1 MGQDSPAQGAPE
13 HGTLDQDN
21 ENHRQA
27 AVDRYDILDTPP
39 DGAFDRITAI
49 ASRLFDVP
57 IAIVSI
63 VDHDRIWFK
72 SHHGLDAQ
80 QVDRDPGLCA
90 SAILHDGPWVVTD
103 AKRDP
108 RALKNPLVAGE
119 FGLQFYAGVPLTTH
133 DGFNLGTLCVIDQ
146 QRRVA
151 SESELA
157 TLQDLAA
164 IVMDELELRRAAMRA
179 VGDLQLAVEE
189 IDQQKELAQV
199 TLESIGDAVITT
211 DAAALITY
219 LNPVAEKLTG
229 WKLSEARGKAIQRVF
244 RILHESSRLTTAN
257 PVERALREGTVVG
270 LANHTVLLSRDGKE
284 YAIED
289 SAAPIRRR
297 DGEIAGAVMVFHD
310 VSEARQRVHE
320 ISWLASHDSLTGLIN
335 RNELENSLTQ
345 ILKTNRPDAYQHA
358 LLFVDLD
365 RFKIINDSCGH
376 QAGDE
381 LLIQLTK
388 IFCQSVRESD
398 QVARI
403 GGDEFAIL
411 MKDCTIDEAQAAA
424 EKMRDAVDGY
434 RFLWE
439 DHAFQV
445 SVSIGVVSIE
455 RGSTDVSQLLKAA
468 DMACYAAKEGGRN
481 KVHVYTESDELLAS
495 RHGEMRWVN
504 RLNNAFIGRHLK
516 LYGQR
521 IVALNPAGQDNDHIE
536 VLVRLEG
543 EDGRIIAPDAFIPAA
558 ERHNLMPKLDCYVVE
573 HLFLLLA
580 EHRSAVQTQDAT
592 ASSALPRFAINLS
605 GASLGN
611 EDLLQLIRR
620 KLDSGLIAPDHIGF
634 EITETAAIANL
645 GKAVDF
651 IEALRELGCQFALDD
666 FGSGL
671 SSFAY
676 LKNLPV
682 DFIKIDGHFIRHIA
696 SEALDRAMVEAINT
710 VAHQVG
716 MKTIAENV
724 ENDAI
729 VEELR
734 QIGVDYVQ
742 GHTIHRPCPLDLDFL
757 KANTAENRKV
767 IRDRLLDHSFL

>member
-1 MGQDSPAQGAPE
+1 MGHDTPAQGALDQS
-13 HGTLDQDN
+13 TLDQDH
-21 ENHRQA
+21 ENRRQA

-80 QVDRDPGLCA
+80 QIGRDPGLCA
-90 SAILHDGPWVVTD
+90 SAILHDEPWVVTD
-103 AKRDP
+103 AKCDP
-108 RALKNPLVAGE
+108 RALNNPLVAGE
-119 FGLQFYAGVPLTTH
+119 FGLQFYAGAPLTTH

-146 QRRVA
+146 QPRVA
-151 SESELA
+151 SDAELA

-164 IVMDELELRRAAMRA
+164 IVMDELELRRAAIRA

-211 DAAALITY
+211 DAAALVTY

-229 WKLSEARGKAIQRVF
+229 WKLSEARDKPIQRVF
-244 RILHESSRLTTAN
+244 HILNENTRLPAAN
-257 PVERALREGTVVG
+257 PVERALREGTIVG
-270 LANHTVLLSRDGKE
+270 LANHTVLLSLDGKE

-297 DGEIAGAVMVFHD
+297 DGEIVGGVMVFHD
-310 VSEARQRVHE
+310 VSEARQLANE
-320 ISWLASHDSLTGLIN
+320 ISWQASHDALTGLIN

-345 ILKTNRPDAYQHA
+345 MLKANRPDACQHA
-358 LLFVDLD
+358 LLFFDLD
-365 RFKIINDSCGH
+365 RFKIVNDSCGH
-376 QAGDE
+376 HAGDE
-381 LLIQLTK
+381 LLIQLAR

-411 MKDCTIDEAQAAA
+411 MKDCTLGEAQAVA

-455 RGSTDVSQLLKAA
+455 CGSKDVSQLLKAA
-468 DMACYAAKEGGRN
+468 DMACYVAKEGGRN
-481 KVHVYTESDELLAS
+481 KVHVYDESDELLAG

-504 RLNNAFIGRHLK
+504 RLNNAFAGQHLK

-521 IVALNPAGQDNDHIE
+521 IVALNPTGQDDEHIE

-543 EDGRIIAPDAFIPAA
+543 EDDRIIAPEAFLPAA

-580 EHRSAVQTQDAT
+580 EYRAAAQTHDAT
-592 ASSALPRFAINLS
+592 APSAFPRFTINLS

-620 KLDSGLIAPDHIGF
+620 KLDSGLIAPGHLGF

-651 IEALRELGCQFALDD
+651 IEELRDLGCQFALDD
-666 FGSGL
+666 FGTGL

-682 DFIKIDGHFIRHIA
+682 NFIKIDGHFIRHIVA
-696 SEALDRAMVEAINT
+696 NPLDRAMVEAINT
-710 VAHQVG
+710 LAHRVG
-716 MKTIAENV
+716 MKTIAKSV
-724 ENDAI
+724 ESDAI
-729 VEELR
+729 VKELR

-742 GHTIHRPCPLDLDFL
+742 GHILHRPCSLDLDFL
-757 KANTAENRKV
+757 KANTTENRKV
-767 IRDRLLDHSFL
+767 IRDKLLDHSFL

>member
-1 MGQDSPAQGAPE
+1 ME
-13 HGTLDQDN
+13 
-21 ENHRQA
+21 
-27 AVDRYDILDTPP
+27 
-39 DGAFDRITAI
+39 
-49 ASRLFDVP
+49 
-57 IAIVSI
+57 
-63 VDHDRIWFK
+63 
-72 SHHGLDAQ
+72 
-80 QVDRDPGLCA
+80 
-90 SAILHDGPWVVTD
+90 
-103 AKRDP
+103 
-108 RALKNPLVAGE
+108 
-119 FGLQFYAGVPLTTH
+119 
-133 DGFNLGTLCVIDQ
+133 
-146 QRRVA
+146 
-151 SESELA
+151 
-157 TLQDLAA
+157 
-164 IVMDELELRRAAMRA
+164 
-179 VGDLQLAVEE
+179 
-189 IDQQKELAQV
+189 QQKELAQV

-211 DAAALITY
+211 DTSALITY

-229 WKLSEARGKAIQRVF
+229 WKLAEARGKAIQRVF
-244 RILHESSRLTTAN
+244 HILHESTRLPAVN
-257 PVERALREGTVVG
+257 PVERALREGKIVE
-270 LANHTVLLSRDGKE
+270 LANHTVLLSLDGKE

-297 DGEIAGAVMVFHD
+297 DGKVVGGVMVFHD
-310 VSEARQRVHE
+310 VSEARQLVHE
-320 ISWLASHDSLTGLIN
+320 ISWQASHDALTGLIN

-345 ILKTNRPDAYQHA
+345 MLKANRPDGCQHA
-358 LLFVDLD
+358 LLFFDLD
-365 RFKIINDSCGH
+365 RFKIVNDSCGH

-381 LLIQLTK
+381 LLIQLTR

-398 QVARI
+398 RVARV

-411 MKDCTIDEAQAAA
+411 MKDCTLDEAQATA
-424 EKMRDAVDGY
+424 EKIRNAIDGY
-434 RFLWE
+434 HFLWE
-439 DHAFQV
+439 DHTFQV

-455 RGSTDVSQLLKAA
+455 RGNTDVSQLLKAA

-504 RLNNAFIGRHLK
+504 RLNNAFVGRNLK

-521 IVALNPAGQDNDHIE
+521 IVALNPTGQDNEHIE

-580 EHRSAVQTQDAT
+580 EHRAAVQTQDA
-592 ASSALPRFAINLS
+592 ASASPRLAINLS

-611 EDLLQLIRR
+611 EDLLQLIRL
-620 KLDSGLIAPDHIGF
+620 KLDSGLIAPSHIGF

-651 IEALRELGCQFALDD
+651 IEELRSLGCQFALDD

-682 DFIKIDGHFIRHIA
+682 NFIKIDGRFIRHIA
-696 SEALDRAMVEAINT
+696 SNPIDRAMVEAINT
-710 VAHQVG
+710 MAHRVG
-716 MKTIAENV
+716 IKTIAEYV
-724 ENDAI
+724 ESNAI
-729 VEELR
+729 VEVLR

-742 GHTIHRPCPLDLDFL
+742 GHIIHRPGALDLDFL
-757 KANTAENRKV
+757 KANTPENRNV
-767 IRDRLLDHSFL
+767 IRDRLLDHSNKRSFAEE